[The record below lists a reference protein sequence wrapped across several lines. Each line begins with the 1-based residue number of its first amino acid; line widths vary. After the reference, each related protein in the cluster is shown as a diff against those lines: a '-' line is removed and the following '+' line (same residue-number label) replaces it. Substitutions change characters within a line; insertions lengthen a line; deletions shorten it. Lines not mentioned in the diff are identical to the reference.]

1 MGVITIQLLNYYK
14 PFKDILYRNTNGSIK
29 ELS

>member
-1 MGVITIQLLNYYK
+1 MVVITFQLLNYYK
-14 PFKDILYRNTNGSIK
+14 PFKDILYMDTNGSIK